1 MKNTFDGLISRL
13 SMTEKKKRISEL
25 EYMSVEN
32 LQHEMQTEKKED
44 KKIGI

>member
-1 MKNTFDGLISRL
+1 MGSSVDSAWL
-13 SMTEKKKRISEL
+13 KKKISEL

>member
-13 SMTEKKKRISEL
+13 SMTEKKKISEL